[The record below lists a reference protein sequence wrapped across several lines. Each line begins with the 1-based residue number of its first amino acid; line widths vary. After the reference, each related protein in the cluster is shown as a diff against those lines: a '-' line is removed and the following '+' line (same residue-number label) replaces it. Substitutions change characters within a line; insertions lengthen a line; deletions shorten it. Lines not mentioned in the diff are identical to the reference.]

1 MIPDGNYKPIQD
13 YEEYYLIYDT
23 GQVWSIRSNKFLKPM
38 VTQDGYLY
46 VDLCKHGTDNL
57 QKIHRLVAKAFI
69 PNPNN
74 LPQIN
79 HIDEDKTNNQVSNL
93 EWCDAKYNNNYG
105 NHNIKQAKT
114 KGKPVKCIET
124 NKTYDS
130 LADAERQTGIFK
142 SSIYRVCVGRQ
153 QTAGQYHWEYVNK

>member
-38 VTQDGYLY
+38 VTRDGYLT
-46 VDLCKHGTDNL
+46 VDLCKHGTDNI

-74 LPQIN
+74 LSQIN
-79 HIDEDKTNNQVSNL
+79 HIDENKTNNQVSNL
-93 EWCDAKYNNNYG
+93 EWCDATYNNNYG
-105 NHNIKQAKT
+105 THNARLAKT
-114 KGKPVKCIET
+114 KGKPVQCIET
-124 NKTYDS
+124 GIIYDS
-130 LADAERQTGIFK
+130 LADAERKTGIFK
-142 SSIYRVCVGRQ
+142 SSIYRVCVGKQ
-153 QTAGQYHWEYVNK
+153 QTAGHYHWGYVN